1 MFEPDAKP
9 EDRAGARAFA
19 DSARLHALL
28 CPEARCGRAGRCR
41 GPWAPWENDPKLIA
55 IPCLAALR
63 QAFLGP
69 ADIFFA
75 WQDRLRAMA
84 GTFERGAAAKRAA
97 GAGAARRAPGGAESS
112 FRGSPKARTRNPRLG
127 SGG

>member
-55 IPCLAALR
+55 LPCLAALR

-75 WQDRLRAMA
+75 WQDRLGAMA
-84 GTFERGAAAKRAA
+84 GTFERQAAEKRAA
-97 GAGAARRAPGGAESS
+97 GDGAARRAPGGPAAGSS
-112 FRGSPKARTRNPRLG
+112 RAGRSRLPAL
-127 SGG
+127 